1 MQKTLYEIE
10 QSYIDWLASVE
21 DNGGEITDEL
31 MIELESLT
39 SDFDTKAEVLGIFI
53 KDLRADSEKY
63 KAEKLKLEA
72 RQSSATKL
80 ADRLMARLESSM
92 KVTGRTKFSSP
103 KVQMSFRNSASV
115 KITDETLIPDE
126 FWRVS
131 KEPKKDDIK
140 TAIKA
145 GVEVAGA
152 EIEYK
157 ESLWVR

>member
-1 MQKTLYEIE
+1 MQKSLYEIE
-10 QSYIDWLASVE
+10 QVYIDWLAKVE
-21 DNGGEITDEL
+21 ENDGEVTDEL
-31 MIELESLT
+31 MIELESLAK
-39 SDFDTKAEVLGIFI
+39 DLDTKAEIIGVFV
-53 KDLRADSEKY
+53 KDLRADAEKY
-63 KAEKLKLEA
+63 KAEKLKLDA
-72 RQSSATKL
+72 RQKAANSL
-80 ADRLMARLESSM
+80 ADRLIARLENSM
-92 KVTGRTKFSSP
+92 RAMGRTKFSSP
-103 KVQMSFRNSASV
+103 KVQISFRSAASV